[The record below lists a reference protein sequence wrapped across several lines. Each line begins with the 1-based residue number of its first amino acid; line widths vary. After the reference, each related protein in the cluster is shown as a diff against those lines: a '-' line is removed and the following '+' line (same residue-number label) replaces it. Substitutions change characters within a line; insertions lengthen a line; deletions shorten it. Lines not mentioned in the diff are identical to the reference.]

1 MFMHFDRNSRAARVC
16 LFAAMLLT
24 ACGRDAGSKDD
35 AASNDSVAAQAADA
49 ADPAAEAPAAA
60 PPSPSDGASAPL
72 TTADIDRWQR
82 GMAGELDAV
91 HAAAGK
97 LKAAKTGED
106 TLNAMMGV
114 QEMNT
119 VAAGAKAA
127 GVEEERYK
135 VIRSNLSAAVAYLTP
150 ELGGIDTTMLSPA
163 QRAELK
169 QGNETQLKQM
179 ESTVPPDVVEALRP
193 RAAALRK
200 QDLELVGARLKGSG
214 M

>member
-1 MFMHFDRNSRAARVC
+1 MFMYFDRNSRPTRAC
-16 LFAAMLLT
+16 LFAAMLLA
-24 ACGRDAGSKDD
+24 ACGGDAGSKDAEASAD
-35 AASNDSVAAQAADA
+35 SAAA
-49 ADPAAEAPAAA
+49 PAAETAAADTTAAA
-60 PPSPSDGASAPL
+60 PAPQSASETTSAPV

-82 GMAGELDAV
+82 GMAGELEAV
-91 HAAAGK
+91 HAAAAK

-127 GVEEERYK
+127 GVDEERYN
-135 VIRSNLSAAVAYLTP
+135 VIRSNLSAATAYLTP

-179 ESTVPPDVVEALRP
+179 ESTVPADVVEALRP